1 MRSLRSSWIYFPG
14 RYVSELFWLC
24 FGYVLS
30 GHSGLFVGCMLQD
43 DKDCLSE
50 GVCPQGVRVSAVFV
64 GVCL

>member
-14 RYVSELFWLC
+14 WYVSELFWLC

-50 GVCPQGVRVSAVFV
+50 GVCPRV
-64 GVCL
+64 